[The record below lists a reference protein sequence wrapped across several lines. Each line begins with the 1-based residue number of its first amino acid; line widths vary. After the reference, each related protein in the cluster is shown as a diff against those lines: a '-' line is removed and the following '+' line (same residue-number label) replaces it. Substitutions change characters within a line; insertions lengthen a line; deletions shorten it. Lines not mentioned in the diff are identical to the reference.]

1 MKRQRDRIGQ
11 LMKLHD
17 LGDGALPGIPLVEIS
32 GDRRV
37 LIEHHQG
44 VVAYGCCEICVRV
57 RYGILSVSGSGLNLA
72 RMTKEQLVICGCI
85 ESIRLIKNGGAG

>member
-1 MKRQRDRIGQ
+1 MKRQKDGIRQ
-11 LMKLHD
+11 LVKLHD
-17 LGDGALPGIPLVEIS
+17 LGDGVLPGVPLVEIS

-44 VVAYGCCEICVRV
+44 VVAYGCHEICVRV
-57 RYGILSVSGSGLNLA
+57 RYGILSVSGSSLNLA

-85 ESIRLIKNGGAG
+85 DGVRLMKSGGGR